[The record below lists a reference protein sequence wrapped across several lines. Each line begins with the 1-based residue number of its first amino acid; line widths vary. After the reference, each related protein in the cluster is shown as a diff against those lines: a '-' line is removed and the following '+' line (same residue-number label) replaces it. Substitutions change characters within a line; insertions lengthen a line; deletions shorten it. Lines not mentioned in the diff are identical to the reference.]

1 MNTLLAIAT
10 PYANA
15 PRPFG
20 HGLRACATLPRNR
33 KEDALHHD

>member
-1 MNTLLAIAT
+1 MNTLPVIAT
-10 PYANA
+10 FHATA

-20 HGLRACATLPRNR
+20 HGLRACAPLPCNR